1 MNWIDSNYSLNWK
14 FIYECRQ
21 DENMGQ
27 LEIHIC
33 DKMCWKK
40 TEARLD
46 SCQTLYKRVTKVN
59 SVKFEFWKSSGN
71 GGVTYSQKMKTKQH
85 NIKYG
90 NQNTIHMNRY
100 NSDTIIYFY
109 GYIHILYAPI
119 IKKTTRKPLDMLNI
133 WGTYNCAACILCTF
147 RL

>member
-1 MNWIDSNYSLNWK
+1 MNADRMRIWVNLR
-14 FIYECRQ
+14 FIYVIKCVE
-21 DENMGQ
+21 
-27 LEIHIC
+27 
-33 DKMCWKK
+33 KK

-46 SCQTLYKRVTKVN
+46 SCQTLYKRVTQVN

-71 GGVTYSQKMKTKQH
+71 GGVTYPQKMKSKQH

-119 IKKTTRKPLDMLNI
+119 IKKNNTKTS
-133 WGTYNCAACILCTF
+133 
-147 RL
+147 